1 MAKLIKI
8 SSLIYSFTT
17 IIFFMLANLGAGF
30 IGAAQEEAEAAGTE
44 IVLSSGKL
52 ACIVAVNILAYI
64 ELFGYFAIF
73 FEVFLYFLKKNRM
86 TRLRQPWTASEK
98 FPTLQ
103 FVTGLLF
110 FLLFMS
116 MMRAVL

>member
-17 IIFFMLANLGAGF
+17 VIFFMLANLGAGF
-30 IGAAQEEAEAAGTE
+30 IGAAQEEAEATGAE
-44 IVLSSGKL
+44 IVLSNGKI

-86 TRLRQPWTASEK
+86 ARLRQPWPASEK
-98 FPTLQ
+98 FPTLP

-110 FLLFMS
+110 FMLFMS